1 MKRRTFLLAL
11 GTVLSPVRR
20 LLAKAVVPTFK
31 VTLSEAHKGTLEID
45 TRLLD
50 SYGRLPS
57 NVRQF
62 YLDAREVFAASGE
75 ADFSDPP
82 IVEAA
87 RKHKISLMGGP
98 MLGDLRENG
107 VTVWLRPASD
117 VPLTVTVGERS
128 FPVESPTPGV
138 AARLHIDGLAPD
150 ASYEYSVTAEG
161 RSVAQGKFRTA
172 PAQDAP
178 GTFRVA
184 FGSCCHKIGVH
195 NPNLFREI
203 LNREPQ
209 AMLFL
214 GDIAADDRNDEINMH
229 RADYQLRDVSKP
241 FSDLVARIPTYA
253 SWDDHDYFDNDLSGI
268 PRKFTAED
276 REQVRQVWRENW
288 NNPPADDE
296 REGIYFNTRIGPV
309 EVIMLDTRSC
319 REGERRRQYNSYLGK
334 AQLDWL
340 KQTLHASTAPFKII
354 SSGTMWSDYVSNGK
368 DSWGTW
374 DTETREEIFYLIEQE
389 KIGGVL
395 LVSGDRHGAR
405 AFRLPRPSGFAFHE
419 FEPATLGGVSG
430 PAGLVKNCPE
440 QLFGYSGSDANGENF
455 VAFGEFTF
463 DTTGE
468 EPAVTFRLITQF
480 GEIKEELT
488 LPLAELTPGRSSGE
502 RGSRKAK

>member
-1 MKRRTFLLAL
+1 MRRRSFLLAL
-11 GTVLSPVRR
+11 GAVLSPVRR
-20 LLAKAVVPTFK
+20 LLAKAVEPTFN

-50 SYGRLPS
+50 SYERLPA

-62 YLDAREVFAASGE
+62 YLDAREVFAASRP
-75 ADFSDPP
+75 ADFSDSG
-82 IVEAA
+82 IVAAA
-87 RKHKISLMGGP
+87 RKHDIPLMGGP
-98 MLGDLRENG
+98 MLGDLREDG
-107 VTVWLRPASD
+107 VTVWLRLASD
-117 VPLTVTVGERS
+117 APLTVTVGERS
-128 FPVESPTPGV
+128 FPVESPRPGV
-138 AARLHIDGLAPD
+138 AVRVRVGGLSPD
-150 ASYEYSVTAEG
+150 TRYEYSVMADG

-172 PAQDAP
+172 PAQDAR
-178 GTFRVA
+178 GMFRVA

-203 LNREPQ
+203 VNRGPH

-214 GDIAADDRNDEINMH
+214 GDIAADDRNNEINMH

-241 FSDLVARIPTYA
+241 FSDLVSQVPSFA

-276 REQVRQVWRENW
+276 RDRVRQVWHENW
-288 NNPPADDE
+288 NNPPADDD
-296 REGIYFNTRIGPV
+296 REGIYFNTRVGPV

-319 REGERRRQYNSYLGK
+319 REGERRKEYGSYLGK
-334 AQLDWL
+334 VQLDWL
-340 KQTLHASTAPFKII
+340 KQTLKASTAPFKII

-374 DTETREEIFYLIEQE
+374 DKEACEEVFNLIEQE
-389 KIGGVL
+389 TIGGVL

-405 AFRLPRPSGFAFHE
+405 AFRIPRPSGFAFHE

-430 PAGLVKNCPE
+430 PAGLVKNCPD
-440 QLFGYSGSDANGENF
+440 QLFGYGGRDANGENF

-463 DTTGE
+463 DTSGDG
-468 EPAVTFRLITQF
+468 PAVTFRLITQF

-488 LPLAELTPGRSSGE
+488 LSHAELTPGRSSGE
-502 RGSRKAK
+502 QGSKNAK